1 PVRGAR
7 PAGRRRCPQEC
18 YVRPHRGTRNQDQR
32 DGGDQAGAAAPQ
44 GREDHGVD
52 VRDEPV
58 TITLTLSAAEWF
70 GVAAYL
76 IGRGTPAPAVRHV
89 VTAIAH
95 QVLGDLEAAV

>member
-1 PVRGAR
+1 M
-7 PAGRRRCPQEC
+7 
-18 YVRPHRGTRNQDQR
+18 
-32 DGGDQAGAAAPQ
+32 
-44 GREDHGVD
+44 D